1 MFCIVYILIIGGL
14 IMIICKED
22 VYRVLSDVL
31 GCDIQFIQQMNEE
44 DDLAV
49 CGMDS
54 VSAVQL
60 IVKLE
65 EVYEIEFQDVDMY
78 IERINTLG
86 KIFELLEK
94 YQ

>member
-1 MFCIVYILIIGGL
+1 
-14 IMIICKED
+14 MIICKED